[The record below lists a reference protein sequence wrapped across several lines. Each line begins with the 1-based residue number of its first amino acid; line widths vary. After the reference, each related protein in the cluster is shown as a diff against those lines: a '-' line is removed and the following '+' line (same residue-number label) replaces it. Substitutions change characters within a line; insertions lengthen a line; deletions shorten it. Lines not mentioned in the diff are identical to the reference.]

1 MVVFGA
7 CSPAATTAPG
17 SAAPSIATPSSASS
31 AGASASAAAT
41 TGRWG
46 MTAEE
51 EAAWKDIEAKAD
63 TEGTVTYYSVGS
75 VPADKVELLN
85 TAFAKDYPNIKIEYL
100 PVGNNAAIVGKVTTE
115 QESKTYVADVA
126 DFSLG
131 NGLRL
136 PPEFFEDF
144 VTPASQDPTAN
155 MAFDPVGVS
164 GGRSVENLMMA
175 QYFGFWYNTEL
186 VPAADAP
193 QTYMDLTD
201 PKWKGKMVYRQPW
214 VTGGGN
220 HTFVWASQQYGD
232 PWIEG
237 MKAQELSF
245 QADQDAALLSVAR
258 GEFSIGIGLTGRQ
271 ATDLID
277 QGLPLSVVWPEDL
290 SVRVTNGLVVMTGAP
305 HPNAAKVFANWML
318 TQGGQELW
326 AELGQFPVNLNVP
339 PKSDWQK
346 DFARSK
352 VKGENLL
359 GGAELQAAIDKAKA
373 AFAP

>member
-1 MVVFGA
+1 
-7 CSPAATTAPG
+7 
-17 SAAPSIATPSSASS
+17 
-31 AGASASAAAT
+31 
-41 TGRWG
+41 
-46 MTAEE
+46 MTAEA

-75 VPADKVELLN
+75 VPADKVEVLN
-85 TAFAKDYPNIKIEYL
+85 AAFAKDYPNIKIEFL

-144 VTPASQDPTAN
+144 VAPAAKDPAAD
-155 MAFDPVGVS
+155 MAFDPIGVS

-175 QYFGFWYNTEL
+175 QYFGFWYNTDL
-186 VPAADAP
+186 VQAADAP

-220 HTFVWASQQYGD
+220 HTFVWASKENGD
-232 PWIEG
+232 AWIDG
-237 MKAQELSF
+237 MKKQELSF

-271 ATDLID
+271 ATDLIT
-277 QGLPLSVVWPEDL
+277 QGLPLNVVWPTDL

-305 HPNAAKVFANWML
+305 HPNAAKVFTNWML

-326 AELGQFPVNLNVP
+326 AELGQFPVNLKVP

-346 DFARSK
+346 DFARSA

-359 GGAELQAAIDKAKA
+359 GGDELQAQIDKAKA
-373 AFAP
+373 AFQP

>member
-1 MVVFGA
+1 MIVFGA
-7 CSPAATTAPG
+7 CSPAATTAP
-17 SAAPSIATPSSASS
+17 STAPAPSVAAPSTA
-31 AGASASAAAT
+31 ASASAVAS

-46 MTAEE
+46 MTAEA

-63 TEGTVTYYSVGS
+63 QEGTVTYYSVGS
-75 VPADKVELLN
+75 VPADKVEVLN
-85 TAFAKDYPNIKIEYL
+85 AAFAKDYPNIKIEYL

-144 VTPASQDPTAN
+144 VAPAAKDPAAN

-175 QYFGFWYNTEL
+175 QYFGFWYNTEQ
-186 VPAADAP
+186 VQAADAP
-193 QTYMDLTD
+193 QTYMDLID
-201 PKWKGKMVYRQPW
+201 PKWKGKIVYRQPW

-220 HTFVWASQQYGD
+220 HTFVWASKENGD
-232 PWIEG
+232 AWIDG
-237 MKAQELSF
+237 MKLQELSF

-277 QGLPLSVVWPEDL
+277 QGLPLNVVWPTDL

-305 HPNAAKVFANWML
+305 HPNAAKVFTNWML
-318 TQGGQELW
+318 SQGGQELW

-339 PKSDWQK
+339 PKSAWQK
-346 DFARSK
+346 DFARST

-359 GGAELQAAIDKAKA
+359 GGAELQAQIDKAKA
-373 AFAP
+373 AFQP